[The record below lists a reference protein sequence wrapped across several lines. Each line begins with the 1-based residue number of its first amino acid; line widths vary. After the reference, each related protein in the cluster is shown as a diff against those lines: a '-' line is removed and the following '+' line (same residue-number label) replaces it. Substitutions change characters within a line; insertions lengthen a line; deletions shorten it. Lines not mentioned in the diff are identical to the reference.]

1 MGSYVESTL
10 SDGETI
16 KFTAKVSLWS
26 LLPLFILGLI
36 LLPLYGLGL
45 IFWIWAA
52 IRYFTT
58 EMAVTDRKIIAKTGF
73 ISRNTVELLL
83 SKVESIR
90 VDQSILGRMLNYG
103 SIVVAGAGNPQAPI
117 PGIASPL
124 EFRKNFV
131 AVQEETSQAA

>member
-1 MGSYVESTL
+1 MGSYVENTL

-16 KFTAKVSLWS
+16 QYRANVSIWS
-26 LLPLFILGLI
+26 LLPFFILGLV
-36 LLPLYGLGL
+36 LLPFFGIGL
-45 IFWIWAA
+45 IFWILAA

-73 ISRNTVELLL
+73 ISRNTIELLL

-90 VDQSILGRMLNYG
+90 VDQSILGRMLDYG

-124 EFRKNFV
+124 KFRKNFV
-131 AVQEETSQAA
+131 AIQEKTGAA

>member
-10 SDGETI
+10 SDGENI
-16 KFTAKVSLWS
+16 QYRANVSIWS
-26 LLPLFILGLI
+26 LLPLFIFGLI
-36 LLPLYGLGL
+36 LLPFFGVGLL
-45 IFWIWAA
+45 FWIWAA

-58 EMAVTDRKIIAKTGF
+58 EMAVTDRKVIAKTGF
-73 ISRNTVELLL
+73 ISRNTIELLL

-103 SIVVAGAGNPQAPI
+103 SIVVAGGGNPQAPI

-124 EFRKNFV
+124 EFRKHFV
-131 AVQEETSQAA
+131 TIQEKSGTS